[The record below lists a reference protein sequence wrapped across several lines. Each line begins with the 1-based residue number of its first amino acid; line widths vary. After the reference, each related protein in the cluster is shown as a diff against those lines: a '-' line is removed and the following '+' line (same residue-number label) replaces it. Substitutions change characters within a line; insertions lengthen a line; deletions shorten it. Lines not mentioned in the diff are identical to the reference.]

1 MMKHGQTLIV
11 FGACLMTAV
20 IIGCATSDIKYLA
33 KPITKQQHV
42 QKVKHKVM
50 RIWRTTNPV
59 GGRALFAIPTMEH
72 IEQHAIRLSG
82 KIDQRNVIEHFKQ
95 IEMNEREAMF
105 AALQRRQIFD
115 NVTLV
120 HNNDPESTPI
130 SDYDFLIYLDNPS
143 PGIIGWYIKTKGE
156 PLARSIG
163 DGVCKPMGFD
173 ISIRSWPFS
182 SDSGLYLGS
191 VQSDTPRMVSWL
203 DSIEKLARTDKTV
216 SSGTKMAPVVAS
228 SHMTRWALCVG
239 VSRYQYA
246 GKGGLTDLP
255 FAADDATEF
264 ASWLEQAGWR
274 HSHIKCLTDKQAT
287 ERDVRIAL
295 ESWLTKAKTGDL
307 IVLYWAG
314 HGFPDPEDPE
324 KVYFACHDTDVRVP
338 ATGYRM
344 DRIRRTLEERNAR
357 NVVILA
363 DTCHAGKLITR
374 GDRGLSIVPSI
385 KRMQQDNKVPKGW
398 VFMVS
403 ADTDRKAVE
412 HSSWRNGA
420 FTHCLLKG
428 LRGKADGFQSA
439 GAKDGVVTLGE
450 LRQYLT
456 TAMPDE
462 TQKVL
467 GVAKHPLITTSSGD
481 PSIWNLVLQGK

>member
-1 MMKHGQTLIV
+1 
-11 FGACLMTAV
+11 MTALV
-20 IIGCATSDIKYLA
+20 IGCFGQAATEQRLD
-33 KPITKQQHV
+33 QFV
-42 QKVKHKVM
+42 QSILPVKHRVM
-50 RIWRTTNPV
+50 RILRTTNPV
-59 GGRALFAIPTMEH
+59 GGRALFVIPTLEH
-72 IEQHAIRLSG
+72 IEQHAIRLVG
-82 KIDQRNVIEHFKQ
+82 NIKFRRNVIERFKQ
-95 IEMNEREAMF
+95 LEMNEREAMF

-120 HNNDPESTPI
+120 HNNNPESTPI

-143 PGIIGWYIKTKGE
+143 PGSIDWYIKTKGE
-156 PLARSIG
+156 PFGVMTIG
-163 DGVCKPMGFD
+163 DGVCTPLGYKRTSYGRT
-173 ISIRSWPFS
+173 IIET
-182 SDSGLYLGS
+182 YLGS
-191 VQSDTPRMVSWL
+191 VQSDTPQMVSWL
-203 DSIEKLARTDKTV
+203 DSIEELARTDKTV
-216 SSGTKMAPVVAS
+216 SSGTKMTPVVPSPGYADS
-228 SHMTRWALCVG
+228 RMTRWALCVG

-344 DRIRRTLEERNAR
+344 DRIRKTLEERNAR

-374 GDRGLSIVPSI
+374 GDRGLSVVPSI

-428 LRGKADGFQSA
+428 LRGEADGFQSA
-439 GAKDGVVTLGE
+439 GANDGVVTLGE
-450 LRQYLT
+450 LREYLT

>member
-1 MMKHGQTLIV
+1 MMKFSQTLIV
-11 FGACLMTAV
+11 FGACLMTALV
-20 IIGCATSDIKYLA
+20 IGCVGRVATEQD
-33 KPITKQQHV
+33 HV
-42 QKVKHKVM
+42 QFVLSAQPVKQRVM

-59 GGRALFAIPTMEH
+59 GGRALFVIPTLEH

-82 KIDQRNVIEHFKQ
+82 NIEPQRNVIERFKQ

-105 AALQRRQIFD
+105 TALQRRQIFD

-130 SDYDFLIYLDNPS
+130 SDYDFMIYLDNPS
-143 PGIIGWYIKTKGE
+143 PGIIGWCIKTKGE
-156 PLARSIG
+156 PFARSIG
-163 DGVCKPMGFD
+163 DGVCERIGYK
-173 ISIRSWPFS
+173 ISSYAIN
-182 SDSGLYLGS
+182 LYS
-191 VQSDTPRMVSWL
+191 VQSDTPQMVSWL
-203 DSIEKLARTDKTV
+203 DSIEELARTDKTV
-216 SSGTKMAPVVAS
+216 SSGTKMTPVVPSLGYADS
-228 SHMTRWALCVG
+228 RMTRWALCVG

-344 DRIRRTLEERNAR
+344 DRIRKTLEERNAR

-374 GDRGLSIVPSI
+374 GKRGLSVVPSI

-428 LRGKADGFQSA
+428 LRGEADGFQSA
-439 GAKDGVVTLGE
+439 GANDGVVTLGE

-462 TQKVL
+462 TQKIL

-481 PSIWNLVLQGK
+481 PSIWNLTLHGK